1 MTLEEEHYL
10 SNTPVDVAIKA
21 LQTQV
26 EQLKRIV
33 NNKNTNEQNSN
44 NSTSNEAEVQS
55 LKKEIQEL
63 KTANDKAEYRIKM
76 LLRALEERDNK

>member
-10 SNTPVDVAIKA
+10 SNTPVSVAIKA

-33 NNKNTNEQNSN
+33 NNKNTKEQDSS

>member
-26 EQLKRIV
+26 EQLKRMV
-33 NNKNTNEQNSN
+33 NNKNTNDSN

>member
-1 MTLEEEHYL
+1 MVSAMTLDCIGAKL
-10 SNTPVDVAIKA
+10 SI
-21 LQTQV
+21 
-26 EQLKRIV
+26 
-33 NNKNTNEQNSN
+33 EQNSN

>member
-26 EQLKRIV
+26 EQLKRMV

-44 NSTSNEAEVQS
+44 NSTSNEAE
-55 LKKEIQEL
+55 
-63 KTANDKAEYRIKM
+63 
-76 LLRALEERDNK
+76 